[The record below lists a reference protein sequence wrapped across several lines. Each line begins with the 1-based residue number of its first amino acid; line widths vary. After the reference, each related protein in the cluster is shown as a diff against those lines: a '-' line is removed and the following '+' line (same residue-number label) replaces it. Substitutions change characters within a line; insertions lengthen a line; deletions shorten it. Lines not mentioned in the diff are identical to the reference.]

1 MAYVHTVAALAVLQ
15 YLLFAFMVARARGHY
30 GIRAP
35 AVTGNEQFERVYR
48 VQMNTLEQLVAF
60 LPVLLL
66 AGVYWPGTWVAVLGL
81 VWIAGRFL
89 YRRLYLSNPAK
100 RGPGFLLT
108 ILPTAILLLMTL
120 WGAMRSA
127 MQVVPT

>member
-15 YLLFAFMVARARGHY
+15 YLLFAFMVARARTRY

-35 AVTGNEQFERVYR
+35 AVSGNEQFERVYR

-60 LPVLLL
+60 LPMLLL
-66 AGVYWPGTWVAVLGL
+66 ASAYWPGAWVAIIGL

-89 YRRLYLSNPAK
+89 YRRQYIANPAS
-100 RGPGFLLT
+100 RGPGFILT
-108 ILPTAILLLMTL
+108 LLPTVVLLLMVF
-120 WGAMRSA
+120 WGALGR
-127 MQVVPT
+127 VRVPA